1 MQKRQELEL
10 TSEVLKFILPDLLVT
25 HFDLLKHELQNSEL
39 HLYFEEK
46 SKIPEEFSKE
56 LIISHGFH
64 KQITI
69 QDFPLRGKTVF
80 LHIKRRRWLHK
91 TTKKVVQRDWNLVA
105 KGTRMTTEFASFL
118 KAISQYQS

>member
-1 MQKRQELEL
+1 MEL
-10 TSEVLKFILPDLLVT
+10 TSEVLKFILPDLLVI

-46 SKIPEEFSKE
+46 SKIPEEFSKG

-64 KQITI
+64 RQITI

-91 TTKKVVQRDWNLVA
+91 TTNKVVQRDWNLVA
-105 KGTRMTTEFASFL
+105 KGTRMTIEFASFL